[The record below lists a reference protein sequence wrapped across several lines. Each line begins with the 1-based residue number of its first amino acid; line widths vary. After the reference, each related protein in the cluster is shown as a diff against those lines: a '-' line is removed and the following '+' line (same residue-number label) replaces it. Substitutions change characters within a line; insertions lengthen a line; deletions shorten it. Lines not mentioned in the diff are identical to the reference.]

1 MADHPLRPATD
12 RRLGGPLPHL
22 LANRTR
28 TPPSATGP
36 KVPIFHLSTAVNKQY
51 AVLARLSAG
60 YPPLR
65 GRSFTRYSPVR
76 HSTQYPK
83 VPFSFDLHVLS
94 TPPAFI
100 LSQDQTL
107 KFNLYKTKKRY
118 SRKAPQ
124 KTNDSLIAVSA
135 SFPLS
140 SCQRPRTT
148 VSGLPAARL
157 LSCEH
162 LLCNV
167 LRITL

>member
-1 MADHPLRPATD
+1 MAGHPLRPATD

-36 KVPIFHLSTAVNKQY
+36 KVPIFHTHTAMCVQY
-51 AVLARLSAG
+51 AVLARLSAS
-60 YPPLR
+60 YPPLK
-65 GRSFTRYSPVR
+65 GRSFTCYSPVR

-124 KTNDSLIAVSA
+124 KTNDS
-135 SFPLS
+135 F
-140 SCQRPRTT
+140 
-148 VSGLPAARL
+148 VSGFSILPTIQ
-157 LSCEH
+157 LSKTPNDRFRSAC
-162 LLCNV
+162 
-167 LRITL
+167 RTSTLT